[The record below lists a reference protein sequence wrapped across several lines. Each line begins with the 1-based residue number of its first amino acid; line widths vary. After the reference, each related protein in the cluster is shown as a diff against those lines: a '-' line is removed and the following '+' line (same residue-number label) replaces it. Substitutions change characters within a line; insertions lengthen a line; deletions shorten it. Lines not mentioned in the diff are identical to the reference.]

1 LLLFVVAIR
10 MLVLL
15 IVVILNLVVRI
26 FLSHA
31 MMVMSVPKIAA
42 TLPLDVLMY
51 TIIVMIIMFV
61 LKIGVTPL
69 KDVNIV

>member
-15 IVVILNLVVRI
+15 IVVILNLVVRT
-26 FLSHA
+26 FLSPA
-31 MMVMSVPKIAA
+31 MMVMNVPKIAA

-61 LKIGVTPL
+61 LKIGVMPH
-69 KDVNIV
+69 KDVNID

>member
-1 LLLFVVAIR
+1 

-15 IVVILNLVVRI
+15 IVVILNLDVRI
-26 FLSHA
+26 FLSPA

-42 TLPLDVLMY
+42 TKSVDVLMY

-61 LKIGVTPL
+61 LKIGVMPH